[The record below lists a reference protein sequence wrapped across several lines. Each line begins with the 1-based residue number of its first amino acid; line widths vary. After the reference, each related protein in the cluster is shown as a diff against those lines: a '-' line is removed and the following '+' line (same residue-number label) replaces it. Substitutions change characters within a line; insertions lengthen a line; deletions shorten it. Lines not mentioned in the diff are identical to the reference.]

1 MADPSAL
8 GQVVNLSRKSLIPLT
23 NPKHASNGCSKIQI
37 PAQIPAIGHAM
48 NQRRTNHKIAK
59 IGFDAIVNFVSVVLL
74 VSSYCG
80 HAVNAASIK
89 ELIL

>member
-8 GQVVNLSRKSLIPLT
+8 GQVTNLSRKSLIPLT

-59 IGFDAIVNFVSVVLL
+59 IGFDAIVTACLVLVLFL

-80 HAVNAASIK
+80 LNVASFK
-89 ELIL
+89 EVFL